1 MSLLHDTHT
10 SEAPEAFLD
19 QQGTVFAR
27 FGIDTQDSGNIS
39 YGVQVDDRRF
49 FVKTASAP
57 SDVPAVKQ
65 TVASEKTADSGA
77 RAAPSA
83 ACSEGSSMLHA

>member
-39 YGVQVDDRRF
+39 YGV
-49 FVKTASAP
+49 
-57 SDVPAVKQ
+57 
-65 TVASEKTADSGA
+65 
-77 RAAPSA
+77 
-83 ACSEGSSMLHA
+83 